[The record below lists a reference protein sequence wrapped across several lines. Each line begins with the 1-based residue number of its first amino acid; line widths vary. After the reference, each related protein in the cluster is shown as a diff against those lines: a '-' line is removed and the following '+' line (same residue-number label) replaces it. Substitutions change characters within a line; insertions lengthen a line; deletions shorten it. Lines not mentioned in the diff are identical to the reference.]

1 MGKNKIKIVIAD
13 DHKLFRKGIIALLS
27 DFHFI
32 DEIDEASNGLEL
44 IELLERME
52 ILPDVI
58 LLDLR
63 MPVMDGVEA
72 QQKIRTLYPD
82 IKVIILT
89 MEDDEQ
95 YILHL
100 ISEGVNG
107 YLLKNADPDEM
118 EKAIQKVIERGFYFS
133 DDISNLAMKNLK
145 KKEKTDAIFNPDFTE
160 RELQVLELIC
170 REYSNGEI
178 AEALNIS
185 IRTAEGY
192 RLKLVE
198 KSGAKNIAGL
208 VVLALKYNWVSLK

>member
-1 MGKNKIKIVIAD
+1 MGTNKINIVITD
-13 DHKLFRKGIIALLS
+13 DHKLFRKGIIALLE
-27 DFHFI
+27 DFDFI
-32 DEIDEASNGLEL
+32 GEIEEASNGA
-44 IELLERME
+44 ELLELLARME
-52 ILPDVI
+52 NLPDVI

-72 QQKIRTLYPD
+72 QQKIRSLYSGV
-82 IKVIILT
+82 KVIILT

-118 EKAIQKVIERGFYFS
+118 ENAIVKVVEKGFYFS
-133 DDISNLAMKNLK
+133 DNISSLVMQNLK
-145 KKEKTDAIFNPDFTE
+145 KKEKTEAEFNPDFTE

-170 REYSNGEI
+170 RDFSNSEI
-178 AEALNIS
+178 ADMMKIS
-185 IRTAEGY
+185 IRTVEGY
-192 RLKLVE
+192 RQKLVD

-208 VVLALKYNWVSLK
+208 VVLALKNKWVSF

>member
-1 MGKNKIKIVIAD
+1 MENKKINIIITD
-13 DHKLFRKGIIALLS
+13 DHKLFRKGIIALLE
-27 DFHFI
+27 DFDFVG
-32 DEIDEASNGLEL
+32 EINEASNGV
-44 IELLERME
+44 ELLDLLAGMKT
-52 ILPDVI
+52 LPDVI

-72 QQKIRTLYPD
+72 QQKMRLLYPD

-118 EKAIQKVIERGFYFS
+118 ELALQKVFENGFYFS
-133 DDISNLAMKNLK
+133 DDISSMVMKNLK
-145 KKEKTDAIFNPDFTE
+145 KKEKAETVFNPDFNE
-160 RELQVLELIC
+160 RDLEVLKLIC
-170 REYSNGEI
+170 KEYTNAEI
-178 AEALNIS
+178 AKAFSVS

-192 RLKLVE
+192 RQKLVD

-208 VVLALKYNWVSLK
+208 VVLALKYNWVTL

>member
-1 MGKNKIKIVIAD
+1 MGNDKINIVITD
-13 DHKLFRKGIIALLS
+13 DHKLFRKGIVALLD
-27 DFHFI
+27 DFDFI
-32 DEIDEASNGLEL
+32 DEINEASNGV
-44 IELLERME
+44 ELLALLSGMKT
-52 ILPDVI
+52 LPDVI

-72 QQKIRTLYPD
+72 QQKIRNLYPD

-107 YLLKNADPDEM
+107 YLLKNADPEEM
-118 EKAIQKVIERGFYFS
+118 EMAIKKVVKYGFYFS
-133 DDISNLAMKNLK
+133 DDISLLVMKNLN
-145 KKEKTDAIFNPDFTE
+145 KKEKAETIFNPDFNE

-170 REYSNGEI
+170 KEYSNGEI
-178 AEALNIS
+178 AEAFDVS

-192 RLKLVE
+192 RQKLVE

-208 VVLALKYNWVSLK
+208 VVLALKYNWVTI

>member
-1 MGKNKIKIVIAD
+1 MENKKINIIITD
-13 DHKLFRKGIIALLS
+13 DHKLFRKGIIALLE
-27 DFHFI
+27 DFDFVG
-32 DEIDEASNGLEL
+32 EINEASNGV
-44 IELLERME
+44 ELLDLLAGMKT
-52 ILPDVI
+52 LPDVI

-72 QQKIRTLYPD
+72 QQKMRLLYPD

-118 EKAIQKVIERGFYFS
+118 ELALQKVFENGFYFS
-133 DDISNLAMKNLK
+133 DDISLMVMKNLK
-145 KKEKTDAIFNPDFTE
+145 KKEKAEVVFNPDFNE
-160 RELQVLELIC
+160 RDLEVLKLIC
-170 REYSNGEI
+170 KEYTNAEI
-178 AEALNIS
+178 AEAFRVS

-192 RLKLVE
+192 RQKLVD

-208 VVLALKYNWVSLK
+208 VVLALKYNWVTL

>member
-1 MGKNKIKIVIAD
+1 MARNKINIVITD
-13 DHKLFRKGIIALLS
+13 DHKLFRKGIIALLE
-27 DFHFI
+27 DFDFI
-32 DEIDEASNGLEL
+32 GEIGEASNGA
-44 IELLERME
+44 ELLTLLAGME
-52 ILPDVI
+52 NLPDVI

-72 QQKIRTLYPD
+72 QQKIRSLYPGV
-82 IKVIILT
+82 KVIILT

-118 EKAIQKVIERGFYFS
+118 ENAIVKVVEKGFYFS
-133 DDISNLAMKNLK
+133 DNISSLVIQNLK
-145 KKEKTDAIFNPDFTE
+145 KKEKTDANFNPDFTE
-160 RELQVLELIC
+160 RELQILELIC
-170 REYSNGEI
+170 REFSNGEI
-178 AEALNIS
+178 ADMMKIS

-192 RLKLVE
+192 RQKLVD

-208 VVLALKYNWVSLK
+208 VVLALKNRLVSF

>member
-1 MGKNKIKIVIAD
+1 MVKINIAVVD

-27 DFHFI
+27 DFDI
-32 DEIDEASNGLEL
+32 TGEINEASNGA
-44 IELLERME
+44 ELLDLLSKLKL
-52 ILPDVI
+52 LPDVI

-63 MPVMDGVEA
+63 MPVMDGVETH
-72 QQKIRTLYPD
+72 QNIRELFPD

-118 EKAIQKVIERGFYFS
+118 EMAIIKVVNNGYYFS
-133 DDISNLAMKNLK
+133 DDISAMVMRNLK
-145 KKEKTDAIFNPDFTE
+145 KREKTEAVFNPDFTE
-160 RELQVLELIC
+160 REIQALELIC
-170 REYSNGEI
+170 KEYSNAEI
-178 AEALNIS
+178 AEAMSIS

-208 VVLALKYNWVSLK
+208 VILAIKYNWVPL

>member
-1 MGKNKIKIVIAD
+1 MEKKEINIVIAD
-13 DHKLFRKGIIALLS
+13 DHNLFRKGIIALLS
-27 DFHFI
+27 DFDFI
-32 DEIDEASNGLEL
+32 GEINEASNGV
-44 IELLERME
+44 ELLELLANME

-72 QQKIRTLYPD
+72 QQEIRRLYPD
-82 IKVIILT
+82 VKIIILT
-89 MEDDEQ
+89 MEDDKQ

-118 EKAIQKVIERGFYFS
+118 EMAIQKVVKNGYYFS
-133 DDISNLAMKNLK
+133 EDISALVIRNMK
-145 KKEKTDAIFNPDFTE
+145 KKEKTETIFNPDFTE

-170 REYSNGEI
+170 KEYSNSEI
-178 AEALNIS
+178 AKAMDIS
-185 IRTAEGY
+185 IRTVEGY
-192 RLKLVE
+192 RLKLIE

-208 VVLALKYNWVSLK
+208 LILALKYNWVSI

>member
-1 MGKNKIKIVIAD
+1 MQTKKIKVVIAD
-13 DHKLFRKGIIALLS
+13 DHKLFRKGIIALLE
-27 DFHFI
+27 DFDFI
-32 DEIDEASNGLEL
+32 DEIEEASNGA
-44 IELLERME
+44 ELLKLLGNMQ

-72 QQKIRTLYPD
+72 QQKIRILYPE
-82 IKVIILT
+82 IKIIILT

-118 EKAIQKVIERGFYFS
+118 EKAILKVVEKGYYFS
-133 DDISNLAMKNLK
+133 DNISMLVLQNLK
-145 KKEKTDAIFNPDFTE
+145 KLEKTDTIFNPDFTE

-170 REYSNGEI
+170 REYSNSEI
-178 AEALNIS
+178 AENMNIS

-192 RLKLVE
+192 RQKLID

-208 VVLALKYNWVSLK
+208 VILALKYNWVSLK

>member
-1 MGKNKIKIVIAD
+1 MGTNKINIVITD
-13 DHKLFRKGIIALLS
+13 DHKLFRKGIIALLE
-27 DFHFI
+27 DFDFI
-32 DEIDEASNGLEL
+32 GEIQEASNGA
-44 IELLERME
+44 ELLELLAGME
-52 ILPDVI
+52 NLPDVI

-72 QQKIRTLYPD
+72 QQKIRNLYPGV
-82 IKVIILT
+82 KVIILT

-118 EKAIQKVIERGFYFS
+118 ENAIVKVVEKGFYFS
-133 DDISNLAMKNLK
+133 DNISSLVMQNLK
-145 KKEKTDAIFNPDFTE
+145 KKEKTEAVFNPEFTE

-170 REYSNGEI
+170 RDFSNSEI
-178 AEALNIS
+178 ADMKNIS
-185 IRTAEGY
+185 IRTVEGY
-192 RLKLVE
+192 RLKLVD

-208 VVLALKYNWVSLK
+208 VVLALKNKWVSF

>member
-1 MGKNKIKIVIAD
+1 MEKKKIKIVIAD

-27 DFHFI
+27 DFDFI
-32 DEIDEASNGLEL
+32 SEIGEASNGA
-44 IELLERME
+44 ELLELLAKME
-52 ILPDVI
+52 TLPDVI

-72 QQKIRTLYPD
+72 QQKIMNLYPD
-82 IKVIILT
+82 IKVIVLT

-118 EKAIQKVIERGFYFS
+118 EMAIQKVMKNGYYFS
-133 DDISNLAMKNLK
+133 EDISALVIRNMK
-145 KKEKTDAIFNPDFTE
+145 KKEKAESIFNPDFTE

-170 REYSNGEI
+170 KEYSNGEI
-178 AEALNIS
+178 AKAMNIS

-192 RLKLVE
+192 RIKLVE
-198 KSGAKNIAGL
+198 KAGAKNIAGL
-208 VVLALKYNWVSLK
+208 VILALKYNWISL

>member
-1 MGKNKIKIVIAD
+1 MEEKKVNIVIAD

-27 DFHFI
+27 DFDFI
-32 DEIDEASNGLEL
+32 GEIGEASNGA
-44 IELLERME
+44 ELLELLSSMKT
-52 ILPDVI
+52 LPNLI

-72 QQKIRTLYPD
+72 QKKIRELYPD
-82 IKVIILT
+82 IRIIILT

-95 YILHL
+95 FILHL

-118 EKAIQKVIERGFYFS
+118 EKAILKVIEKGYYFS
-133 DDISNLAMKNLK
+133 DDISMLVMRNLK
-145 KKEKTDAIFNPDFTE
+145 KKEKSEAIFNPDFTE
-160 RELQVLELIC
+160 RELQILKLIC
-170 REYSNGEI
+170 KEYSNSEI
-178 AEALNIS
+178 AKACDIS

-192 RLKLVE
+192 RQKLIE

-208 VVLALKYNWVSLK
+208 VILALKYNWVSL

>member
-1 MGKNKIKIVIAD
+1 MENNKINIAITD
-13 DHKLFRKGIIALLS
+13 DHNLFRKGIIALLD
-27 DFHFI
+27 DFDFI
-32 DEIDEASNGLEL
+32 GKVNEASNGA
-44 IELLERME
+44 ELLDLLARME
-52 ILPDVI
+52 TLPDVV

-72 QQKIRTLYPD
+72 QQKIRELYPAV
-82 IKVIILT
+82 KVIILT

-118 EKAIQKVIERGFYFS
+118 ERAILKVVENGYYFS
-133 DDISNLAMKNLK
+133 DDISSLVLKNLNK
-145 KKEKTDAIFNPDFTE
+145 KDKSETVFNPDFSE
-160 RELQVLELIC
+160 RDLEVLELVC
-170 REYSNGEI
+170 KEYTNAEI
-178 AEALNIS
+178 AEAFNVS

-192 RLKLVE
+192 RQKLVD

-208 VVLALKYNWVSLK
+208 VVLALKYKWVNI

>member
-1 MGKNKIKIVIAD
+1 MEKNEIKIVIAD

-27 DFHFI
+27 DFDFI
-32 DEIDEASNGLEL
+32 GEINEASNGV
-44 IELLERME
+44 ELLELLANME
-52 ILPDVI
+52 LLPDVI

-72 QQKIRTLYPD
+72 QQKIRNLYPD

-118 EKAIQKVIERGFYFS
+118 ENAILKVVENGYCFS
-133 DDISNLAMKNLK
+133 DDISAILIENLK
-145 KKEKTDAIFNPDFTE
+145 KKGKTDVVFKPDFTE
-160 RELQVLELIC
+160 RELKVLELIC
-170 REYSNGEI
+170 KEYSNGEI
-178 AEALNIS
+178 AKAMNIS

-198 KSGAKNIAGL
+198 KAGAKNIAGL
-208 VVLALKYNWVSLK
+208 VILSLKYNWVSL

>member
-1 MGKNKIKIVIAD
+1 MEINKINIVITD

-27 DFHFI
+27 DFDFI
-32 DEIDEASNGLEL
+32 GNINEASNGS
-44 IELLERME
+44 ELLELLSKME
-52 ILPDVI
+52 VLPDVI
-58 LLDLR
+58 LLDIR

-72 QQKIRTLYPD
+72 HQKISVLYPG
-82 IKVIILT
+82 IKVIVLT

-107 YLLKNADPDEM
+107 YLLKNVDPDEM
-118 EKAIQKVIERGFYFS
+118 ELAILKVLRNGYYFS
-133 DDISNLAMKNLK
+133 DDISAKVIRNLK
-145 KKEKTDAIFNPDFTE
+145 KKEKTETVFNPDFTE
-160 RELQVLELIC
+160 RELQALELIC
-170 REYSNGEI
+170 KEYSNAEI
-178 AEALNIS
+178 AKAMDIS

-208 VVLALKYNWVSLK
+208 VVLALKYNWVSI